1 MEFSNEHEITA
12 QVEILLKHC
21 STNDNIILFC
31 SRVWCD
37 DYYEYNKGTKGKTV
51 AIAEISVNYKNGK
64 NLY

>member
-12 QVEILLKHC
+12 QVEILLKDC

-37 DYYEYNKGTKGKTV
+37 DYYEYNKGTKGKAV
-51 AIAEISVNYKNGK
+51 AIAKISVNYR
-64 NLY
+64 